1 MCLDFPGVVVARDG
15 ETALVD
21 TEGRQR
27 RASVLLFPDLEVGE
41 WVLVSTGL
49 VIGRLNPAEAAQL
62 RADVGQARGITP

>member
-1 MCLDFPGVVVARDG
+1 MCLDFPGLVVARDG

-41 WVLVSTGL
+41 WVVVSTGL
-49 VIGRLNPAEAAQL
+49 VVGRLDPAEAAQL
-62 RADVGQARGITP
+62 RADVAKARGVSL